1 MTMDRQQIVKELH
14 KLSDEIQSLQKE
26 DETIKQLETTD
37 PGKARKMISAQL
49 NKLIELNKKQETLFA
64 KFKKAKTD
72 YTERGGTW
80 GLTFIFSDS

>member
-72 YTERGGTW
+72 
-80 GLTFIFSDS
+80 

>member
-49 NKLIELNKKQETLFA
+49 NKLIELNKKQETLFV

-72 YTERGGTW
+72 
-80 GLTFIFSDS
+80 

>member
-1 MTMDRQQIVKELH
+1 MDRQQIVKELH

-49 NKLIELNKKQETLFA
+49 NKLIELNKKQETLYK
-64 KFKKAKTD
+64 KFKKAKND
-72 YTERGGTW
+72 
-80 GLTFIFSDS
+80 

>member
-1 MTMDRQQIVKELH
+1 MDRQQIVKELH

-49 NKLIELNKKQETLFA
+49 NKLIELNKEQETLFA

-72 YTERGGTW
+72 
-80 GLTFIFSDS
+80 